1 MTAIL
6 RSLRHPIVL
15 APLAG
20 GTTTPALVAAVGDA
34 GGIGFIGAGYR
45 TADGTAEQIAAVREL
60 SAAPFGV
67 NVFVPRRDP
76 VDPDALAAY
85 VRSLAP
91 DAARLGTEVGEARDE
106 DDDWAAKIALL
117 TRDPVPVVSFT
128 FACPPV
134 DAVRALRDAGSEVWV
149 TVTSAAEA
157 RAAVEAG
164 AQALVCQGAEAGGHR
179 GAWDD
184 RDDAESLGLLALL
197 RLVAAA
203 TDVPLIA
210 AGGIA
215 DGAAVAAVLAAGASA
230 AQMGTAFLRAAEAGT
245 HPAHRAALGEEGR
258 TGLTRA
264 FTGRTARGIVN
275 RFMEEHE
282 ADAVVAYPQ
291 VHHATSPLRA
301 AARAAGDAGGFNLWA
316 GQAHVLARE
325 ALVGAVVAEGDRL
338 GVHVPASRACDALLR
353 LLSPPS

>member
-1 MTAIL
+1 MAAIL
-6 RSLRHPIVL
+6 RALRHPVVL

-20 GTTTPALVAAVGDA
+20 GATTPALVAAVGDA

-45 TADGTAEQIAAVREL
+45 TVDDLAGQIAAVREL
-60 SAAPFGV
+60 TSAPFGV

-76 VDPDALAAY
+76 VDPEALAAY
-85 VRSLAP
+85 VRSLGP
-91 DAARLGTEVGEARDE
+91 EAARLGTAVGEARDE
-106 DDDWAAKIALL
+106 DDAWDAKVALL
-117 TRDPVPVVSFT
+117 TRDPVPVTSFT
-128 FACPPV
+128 FACPPPDV
-134 DAVRALRDAGSEVWV
+134 VAPLRAAGSEVWV

-157 RAAVEAG
+157 RAATGAG

-197 RLVAAA
+197 RLAAAA
-203 TDVPLIA
+203 TDLPLVA

-215 DGAAVAAVLAAGASA
+215 DGAGVAAVLAAGASA

-258 TGLTRA
+258 TGITRA
-264 FTGRTARGIVN
+264 FTGRSARGIVN

-282 ADAVVAYPQ
+282 GDAVVAYPQ
-291 VHHATSPLRA
+291 VHHATAPLRA
-301 AARAAGDAGGFNLWA
+301 AARNAGDAGGFNLWA

-325 ALVGAVVAEGDRL
+325 APAGEIVRTIAAEAAAAARAAADRL
-338 GVHVPASRACDALLR
+338 
-353 LLSPPS
+353 SPGG

>member
-1 MTAIL
+1 MAAIL
-6 RSLRHPIVL
+6 ASLRHPVVL

-20 GTTTPALVAAVGDA
+20 GATTPALVAAVGDA
-34 GGIGFIGAGYR
+34 GGIGFVGAGYR
-45 TADGTAEQIAAVREL
+45 TADDLAAQIAAIREL
-60 SAAPFGV
+60 TPAPFGV

-76 VDPDALAAY
+76 VDPAALAAY
-85 VRSLAP
+85 VRSLEA
-91 DAARLGTEVGEARDE
+91 DAARLGTRVGEARDE
-106 DDDWAAKIALL
+106 DDAWEAKIALL
-117 TRDPVPVVSFT
+117 TGDPVPVVSFT
-128 FACPPV
+128 FACPPAATV
-134 DAVRALRDAGSEVWV
+134 AALRDAGSEVWV

-157 RAAVEAG
+157 RAAAAAG

-197 RLVAAA
+197 RLAAA
-203 TDVPLIA
+203 AADVPLVA

-215 DGAAVAAVLAAGASA
+215 DGAGVAAVLAAGASA

-301 AARAAGDAGGFNLWA
+301 AARKSGDAGGFNLWA

-325 ALVGAVVAEGDRL
+325 APAGEIVETVAAEAAAAARAAVERL
-338 GVHVPASRACDALLR
+338 SAPGG
-353 LLSPPS
+353 

>member
-1 MTAIL
+1 MAAVL
-6 RSLRHPIVL
+6 ASLRHPVVL

-20 GTTTPALVAAVGDA
+20 GATTPALVAAVGEA

-45 TADGTAEQIAAVREL
+45 TADDLAAQVAAVRAL
-60 SAAPFGV
+60 TGAPFGV

-76 VDPDALAAY
+76 VDPRALAAY
-85 VRSLAP
+85 VGSLEP
-91 DAARLGTEVGEARDE
+91 DAARLGVRVGEARDE
-106 DDDWAAKIALL
+106 DDDWRAKIALL

-128 FACPPV
+128 FACPPA
-134 DAVRALRDAGSEVWV
+134 DAVRALRDAGAEVWV
-149 TVTSAAEA
+149 TVTGAAEA
-157 RAAVEAG
+157 RAAAAAG

-203 TDVPLIA
+203 TDLPLVA

-215 DGAAVAAVLAAGASA
+215 DGAGVAAVLAAGARA

-245 HPAHRAALGEEGR
+245 HPAHRAALAGEGR

-291 VHHATSPLRA
+291 VHHATAPLRA

-316 GQAHVLARE
+316 GQAHALARE
-325 ALVGAVVAEGDRL
+325 APAAEIVRDLARE
-338 GVHVPASRACDALLR
+338 AAEAARAAAAR
-353 LLSPPS
+353 LSPGG

>member
-1 MTAIL
+1 M
-6 RSLRHPIVL
+6 
-15 APLAG
+15 
-20 GTTTPALVAAVGDA
+20 
-34 GGIGFIGAGYR
+34 
-45 TADGTAEQIAAVREL
+45 
-60 SAAPFGV
+60 
-67 NVFVPRRDP
+67 PRRDP

-85 VRSLAP
+85 VRTLEP
-91 DAARLGTEVGEARDE
+91 DAERLGTQVGEARDE
-106 DDDWAAKIALL
+106 DDEWAAKIALL

-128 FACPPV
+128 FACPPADV
-134 DAVRALRDAGSEVWV
+134 VRALRDAGSEVWV

-157 RAAVEAG
+157 RAAVEVG

-203 TDVPLIA
+203 TDDVPLVA

-215 DGAAVAAVLAAGASA
+215 DGAGVAAVLAAGASA
-230 AQMGTAFLRAAEAGT
+230 AQLGTAFLRAAEAGT

-282 ADAVVAYPQ
+282 KDAVVAYPH

-301 AARAAGDAGGFNLWA
+301 AARAAGDADGFNLWA

-325 ALVGAVVAEGDRL
+325 APAGEIVRDLSADAAAAARAAAER
-338 GVHVPASRACDALLR
+338 
-353 LLSPPS
+353 LSPPAG

>member
-1 MTAIL
+1 MAEVL
-6 RSLRHPIVL
+6 ASLRHPVVL

-20 GTTTPALVAAVGDA
+20 GATTPELVAAVGNA

-45 TADGTAEQIAAVREL
+45 DADDVAGQIAAVRDL
-60 SAAPFGV
+60 TDAPFGV

-76 VDPDALAAY
+76 VDPAALAAY
-85 VRSLAP
+85 LRTLAP
-91 DAARLGTEVGEARDE
+91 EASRLGVEVGEARDE
-106 DDDWAAKIALL
+106 DDGWDAKIALL

-128 FACPPV
+128 FACPPPGTV
-134 DAVRALRDAGSEVWV
+134 AALRDAGSEVWV
-149 TVTSAAEA
+149 TVTTPAEA
-157 RAAVEAG
+157 RRAAAAG

-197 RLVAAA
+197 RLCAAA
-203 TDVPLIA
+203 TDVPLVA

-215 DGAAVAAVLAAGASA
+215 DGAAVAAVLAAGARA
-230 AQMGTAFLRAAEAGT
+230 AQLGTAFLRADEAGT
-245 HPAHRAALGEEGR
+245 HPAHRAALAEDAR
-258 TGLTRA
+258 TGITRA
-264 FTGRTARGIVN
+264 FTGRSARGIVN
-275 RFMEEHE
+275 RFMREHE

-301 AARAAGDAGGFNLWA
+301 AARRAGDAEGFNLWA

-325 ALVGAVVAEGDRL
+325 APAGEIVRTLAAEAAAAARAAADRL
-338 GVHVPASRACDALLR
+338 
-353 LLSPPS
+353 SPSGG

>member
-1 MTAIL
+1 MAGIL
-6 RSLRHPIVL
+6 ASLRHPVVL

-20 GTTTPALVAAVGDA
+20 GATTPALVAAVGEA

-45 TADGTAEQIAAVREL
+45 TPDDLAGQIAAVREL
-60 SAAPFGV
+60 TPTPFGV
-67 NVFVPRRDP
+67 NVFVPRGDP
-76 VDPDALAAY
+76 VDPAALAAY
-85 VRSLAP
+85 VRTLQA

-106 DDDWAAKIALL
+106 DDAWDAKIALL

-128 FACPPV
+128 FACPPPGV
-134 DAVRALRDAGSEVWV
+134 VAALRDAGSEVWV
-149 TVTSAAEA
+149 TVTGAGEA
-157 RAAVEAG
+157 RAAAAAG

-184 RDDAESLGLLALL
+184 RDDAEALGLLALL
-197 RLVAAA
+197 RLAAAA
-203 TDVPLIA
+203 TDLPLVA

-215 DGAAVAAVLAAGASA
+215 DGAGVAAVLAAGAGA
-230 AQMGTAFLRAAEAGT
+230 AQLGTAFLRAAEAGT
-245 HPAHRAALGEEGR
+245 HPAHRGALAGEGR

-282 ADAVVAYPQ
+282 ADAVVAYPH

-301 AARAAGDAGGFNLWA
+301 AARRAGDAGGFNLWA
-316 GQAHVLARE
+316 GQAHALARE
-325 ALVGAVVAEGDRL
+325 APAGEIVRTLAAEAAASARAAAARL
-338 GVHVPASRACDALLR
+338 N
-353 LLSPPS
+353 PPGG

>member
-1 MTAIL
+1 MATVLA
-6 RSLRHPIVL
+6 SLRRPIVL

-20 GTTTPALVAAVGDA
+20 GATTPALVAAVGDA

-45 TADGTAEQIAAVREL
+45 TPDDLAAQIAAVREL
-60 SAAPFGV
+60 SPAPFGV

-76 VDPDALAAY
+76 VDPAALDAY
-85 VRSLAP
+85 VHSLEP
-91 DAARLGTEVGEARDE
+91 EAARLGTAVGEARDE
-106 DDDWAAKIALL
+106 DDHWDAKIALL
-117 TRDPVPVVSFT
+117 TRDPVPVTSFT
-128 FACPPV
+128 FACPPADTV
-134 DAVRALRDAGSEVWV
+134 AALRDAGSEVWV

-157 RAAVEAG
+157 RAAADAG

-184 RDDAESLGLLALL
+184 RDDSESLGLLALL
-197 RLVAAA
+197 RLAAAA
-203 TDVPLIA
+203 TDLPLVA

-215 DGAAVAAVLAAGASA
+215 DGAGVAAVLAAGALA

-275 RFMEEHE
+275 RFMEEHG

-291 VHHATSPLRA
+291 VHHATAPLRA
-301 AARAAGDAGGFNLWA
+301 AARRSGDAGGFNLWA

-325 ALVGAVVAEGDRL
+325 APAGEIVRTVAAEAAAAARAAADRL
-338 GVHVPASRACDALLR
+338 
-353 LLSPPS
+353 SPGG

>member
-1 MTAIL
+1 MAAVL
-6 RSLRHPIVL
+6 ASLRHPVVL

-20 GTTTPALVAAVGDA
+20 GTTTPELVAAVGEA

-45 TADGTAEQIAAVREL
+45 TPDDLAAQVAAVRAL
-60 SAAPFGV
+60 SPTPFGV
-67 NVFVPRRDP
+67 NVFVPRSDP
-76 VDPDALAAY
+76 VDGDALAAY
-85 VRSLAP
+85 VRTLHA

-106 DDDWAAKIALL
+106 DDAWDAKIAMLM
-117 TRDPVPVVSFT
+117 RDPVPVVSFT
-128 FACPPV
+128 FACPPPATV
-134 DAVRALRDAGSEVWV
+134 AALRSAGSEVWV
-149 TVTSAAEA
+149 TVTRAAEA
-157 RAAVEAG
+157 RAAAAAG
-164 AQALVCQGAEAGGHR
+164 AQALICQGAEAGGHR

-197 RLVAAA
+197 RLAAGA
-203 TDVPLIA
+203 TDLPLVA

-215 DGAAVAAVLAAGASA
+215 DGAAVAAVIAAGASA
-230 AQMGTAFLRAAEAGT
+230 AQLGTAFLRAAEAGT
-245 HPAHRAALGEEGR
+245 HPAHRAALAEEGR

-282 ADAVVAYPQ
+282 ADAVVAYPH

-301 AARAAGDAGGFNLWA
+301 AARRAGDAGGFNLWA

-325 ALVGAVVAEGDRL
+325 APAGEIVRTLAAE
-338 GVHVPASRACDALLR
+338 AAAAARAAAER
-353 LLSPPS
+353 LSPRG